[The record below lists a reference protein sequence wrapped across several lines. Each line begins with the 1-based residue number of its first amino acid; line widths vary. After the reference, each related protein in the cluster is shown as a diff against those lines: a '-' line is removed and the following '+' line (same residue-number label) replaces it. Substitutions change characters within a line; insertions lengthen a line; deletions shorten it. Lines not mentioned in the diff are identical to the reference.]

1 MRIAHVLPQK
11 LTSQKTCLLYVSH
24 KDVAGRISG
33 ADALLNFEELAIAM
47 YEAGVLASNF
57 IFGGGGDSFRS
68 ARLF

>member
-1 MRIAHVLPQK
+1 M
-11 LTSQKTCLLYVSH
+11 YVSH